1 MPLRASQRARL
12 ARVVVAAEKRP
23 DSDREPETPE
33 EKLHFIPVPQSVVLA
48 IVRTFA
54 RLLDCIQRL

>member
-1 MPLRASQRARL
+1 MPVRPCQRARL
-12 ARVVVAAEKRP
+12 IVAAEKRP
-23 DSDREPETPE
+23 DSPEPEPKPEPE
-33 EKLHFIPVPQSVVLA
+33 ERLHFIPVPQSVVLA